1 MYFVR
6 GTVVPLEG
14 IRMRLMRCTKFSPLV
29 AGVALVALWPSN
41 ACAHLVTSGLGPVY
55 DGLLH
60 LVLTP
65 EDLLP
70 TIAIALLA
78 GLRGRE
84 HSRMTLA
91 ALPLAWLIGGIIGLA
106 VQWPISPELSLIS
119 LLILGGLVAADV
131 SISRNLL
138 TLLVLVLGLF
148 HGYLNGVAMAEAQ
161 LGMMGLMGVLCAVT
175 VIFTLATAY
184 VVTLRTVWARI
195 VVRVAG
201 SWIAAIGLL
210 MLGWSFRSV
219 G

>member
-1 MYFVR
+1 MPF
-6 GTVVPLEG
+6 
-14 IRMRLMRCTKFSPLV
+14 TKFGPFV

-41 ACAHLVTSGLGPVY
+41 AYAHLVTSGLGPVY

-70 TIAIALLA
+70 TIAIAFLA
-78 GLRGRE
+78 GLRGKE
-84 HSRMTLA
+84 HARMTLA
-91 ALPLAWLIGGIIGLA
+91 TLPLAWLIGGIIGLA
-106 VQWPISPELSLIS
+106 VQWPVSTELSLIS
-119 LLILGGLVAADV
+119 LLILGGMVAADI

-138 TLLVLVLGLF
+138 TSLVLVLGLF

-161 LGMMGLMGVLCAVT
+161 LGVMGLIGVLCAVA

-184 VVTLRTVWARI
+184 VTTLRVAWARI

-201 SWIAAIGLL
+201 SWIAAVGLL